1 MPAGAASP
9 VPEALFVIMNTAL
22 DIMSRLITARPYIT
36 LLVLLLV
43 TIVLAQGASLR
54 AEPTEGADVAFLP
67 PGHPIASATQEIDE
81 FFGDSTEFSVVTLIF
96 RGEALTPGGLAQM
109 DSLVDAIVS
118 EPGVGELLAP
128 ANPVVTPALLVNSV
142 LRVESIGSATQ
153 AEIDSVRGIPEIQGA
168 LAAMTGT
175 DADGTSVSIATIR
188 LNDTGDERIQ
198 KAERRISEIAA
209 GNEGPLE
216 VSSLSPV
223 VVEDEYKE
231 ATESGMAPLIGLAL
245 LLIVALLLL
254 FTRTISDTLL
264 TLTGL
269 IFSITWAVGM
279 EGWLGPNGLSIIGP
293 PSSLTAMVPVI
304 IISLTVD
311 YAIQAVSHYREQRVA
326 GEPVVQAVRVGLR
339 NVTIPLTLA
348 AVTTIVSLLATLF
361 SPIGV
366 IGDFGVVAG
375 MGVGMSLIVMLT
387 LLPAGRTIIDRRREA
402 RGKLGPARP
411 ISNALPGIQ
420 KVAEKLGRSVTRWPA
435 PYLVAVIGLTVGLGF
450 AATGLKSEFSIK
462 DILPR
467 GGTVLADM
475 NTLEAAV
482 GGSTEQASV
491 LLKAEATETRTLL
504 NLQDLIDAFEDEG
517 RRPPAAAGPIQNSY
531 YTYMRDWI
539 DDSGEP
545 GDKYDAELAA
555 LFEEASE
562 EVELDQA
569 MMQEFLDELVAR
581 EPDLSHFIVNDPDG
595 IDTMLLQ
602 FPTYL
607 GNPEQTR
614 MLQEDIERLWSGDDS
629 SITATSDSI
638 VSIAVTDQITDR
650 QTEAI
655 STTIA
660 VALGILAIFF
670 WVTLRQPAL
679 GIVAVGPI
687 VLVLISVLGT
697 MALLDIPYTLV
708 TSIITAL
715 SIGIGVDYTIHVIH
729 RYREEF
735 AHMRNPER
743 AAIRTLATTGSAL
756 LGSALTTAFG
766 FGVLIASPLL
776 ASQQFGITA
785 TITIVYS
792 LIVSVT
798 VVLPAMVV
806 WGAYQN
812 MRLRSM
818 VERMWT
824 ELDEAIEGVH
834 RSHEEGRG

>member
-1 MPAGAASP
+1 
-9 VPEALFVIMNTAL
+9 
-22 DIMSRLITARPYIT
+22 MSKTLGWLSWLVTVRPYIT
-36 LLVLLLV
+36 LIVLLII
-43 TIVLAQGASLR
+43 TVLLAGGGIQTTRR
-54 AEPTEGADVAFLP
+54 AAPTEGADVAFLP
-67 PGHPIASATQEIDE
+67 PGHPIANATREIGDL
-81 FFGDSTEFSVVTLIF
+81 FGDSGEVSIVTLLF
-96 RGEALTPGGLAQM
+96 RGEALTPGGLSQM
-109 DSLVDAIVS
+109 AALIDDIAGDPS
-118 EPGVGELLAP
+118 VGRVLAP
-128 ANPVVTPALLVNSV
+128 ANPIVAPAPLIGAALQVDDF
-142 LRVESIGSATQ
+142 ESITQ
-153 AEIDSVRGIPEIQGA
+153 AQIDSARQVPQIQGV

-175 DADGTSVSIATIR
+175 DTDGTPVAIANIR
-188 LNDTGDERIQ
+188 LTDTGDEKIQ
-198 KAERRISEIAA
+198 DAERRISELAA
-209 GNEGPLE
+209 GNEGPLRA
-216 VSSLSPV
+216 SSLSPV

-231 ATESGMAPLIGLAL
+231 ATEEGMAPLIGLAL
-245 LLIVALLLL
+245 LLIAALLLL
-254 FTRTISDTLL
+254 FTRTLSDMLL

-269 IFSITWAVGM
+269 VFSIVWVVGA
-279 EGWLGPNGLSIIGP
+279 EGWLGPNALGLIGP

-311 YAIQAVSHYREQRVA
+311 YAIQAVSHYREQRVD
-326 GEPVVQAVRVGLR
+326 GEPVVRAVRKGLR

-366 IGDFGVVAG
+366 IGDFGIVAG
-375 MGVGMSLIVMLT
+375 LGVGMSLIVMLT
-387 LLPAGRTIIDRRREA
+387 LIPAGRTIIDRRRES
-402 RGKLGPARP
+402 RGTLPPARP
-411 ISNALPGIQ
+411 ISNALPGIPQ
-420 KVAEKLGRSVTRWPA
+420 VAELLGKWVTRRPA
-435 PYLVAVIGLTVGLGF
+435 PYIVAVILVTIGLGY

-467 GGTVLADM
+467 GGSVLEDM
-475 NTLEAAV
+475 NTLEASV
-482 GGSTEQASV
+482 GGSTEIAS
-491 LLKAEATETRTLL
+491 LLIKAEVTDSRTLL
-504 NLQDLIDAFEDEG
+504 NLHDLTAAFDDEL
-517 RRPPAAAGPIQNSY
+517 RRPQAAAGPIQGSY
-531 YTYMRDWI
+531 EALVHDWT

-545 GDKYDAELAA
+545 GDKYDPELAA
-555 LFEEASE
+555 LFREAAPG
-562 EVELDQA
+562 VELDPA
-569 MMQEFLDELVAR
+569 LMQEFVDKLVAR
-581 EPDLSHFIVNDPDG
+581 EPGLARFLINDPEG

-607 GNPEQTR
+607 GFPEQTR
-614 MLQEDIERLWSGDDS
+614 NIQEETEALWFGDDS
-629 SITATSDSI
+629 AVTAISDSI
-638 VSIAVTDQITDR
+638 NSVAVTDQITGG
-650 QTEAI
+650 QTQAI

-660 VALGILAIFF
+660 VALGILSIFF

-687 VLVLISVLGT
+687 VFVLICVLGT
-697 MALLDIPYTLV
+697 MALLNIPYTLV

-735 AHMRNPER
+735 SRLRNPEK
-743 AAIRTLATTGSAL
+743 AAVQTLATTGSAL

-792 LIVSVT
+792 LIVSIL

-812 MRLRSM
+812 MRLRST

-824 ELDEAIEGVH
+824 DLDVAIEDVH
-834 RSHEEGRG
+834 RRHEEGQGAS